1 MEYHNLGSSGLKVST
16 LSCGTMD
23 ITDTSK
29 VDEYFEIISEAIKS
43 GINCFET
50 AEVYGL
56 KSVGQEIFG
65 SILKKLAVPREEIV
79 IKLKLFFGDGIGQ
92 GDYLNTIG
100 LSRKRVIEGTNNSL
114 TRLGLDYVDVI
125 YLQKY
130 DYDTD
135 LVETC
140 KAMHYL
146 IEKGFFILFFFFV
159 IYFFLQTKTDKPK
172 NIFLL

>member
-1 MEYHNLGSSGLKVST
+1 MEYQNLGSSGLKVSV

-23 ITDTSK
+23 LTDISK
-29 VDEYFEIISEAIKS
+29 TDEYIEIISEAITA

-56 KSVGQEIFG
+56 KSIGQEIFG

-100 LSRKRVIEGTNNSL
+100 LSRKRVIEGTTNSL
-114 TRLGLDYVDVI
+114 RRLGLEYVDII

-135 LVETC
+135 LLETC
-140 KAMHYL
+140 KAMNYL
-146 IEKGFFILFFFFV
+146 IEKGIYLFF
-159 IYFFLQTKTDKPK
+159 LS
-172 NIFLL
+172 LL